1 MKTKLLT
8 MIAFFFL
15 VFTPALQ
22 AKWWI
27 FGGGEDEVGFDYLY
41 VNTLSFDDVNKEAV
55 FIKDNLDNGYLHVRG
70 KARTGKNPVGSVS
83 VSLDGAKTWQKAKFD
98 KDGGFDFSFAPNLTQ
113 SYDIY
118 VKVIDTAGKANE
130 IDDAHIQVSFSDVN
144 FHSLV
149 SETLNKLKTSYEQED
164 DVSFMQYVSR
174 DFEGDDMTLERALRK
189 DFTALE
195 NIKLDFTINNIAMSG
210 NRYYASI
217 TFNRSVIVSSNGTM
231 YNDRGVTEFTFVAG
245 EKGAMLLSMKNPL
258 IFGLTYAAD
267 LAMGTT
273 ASAQNSQTYLSIS
286 DSGSVSQLSL
296 SDIASGDSSNDFIMS
311 GSFYLEQLC
320 TPGPGCTTT
329 HGFNFNNDSVAS
341 TFADAQVMVET
352 SIMAWNGAQIQNIGQ
367 VGMTGITVPDTL
379 YSGAINPPF
388 VTNDIYAV
396 KLPDNTYA
404 IMQFL
409 NSAGS
414 KHYFNY
420 KYNPNGSRTFP

>member
-8 MIAFFFL
+8 LIAFFFVL
-15 VFTPALQ
+15 LTPMLH

-27 FGGGEDEVGFDYLY
+27 FGGGEDSVGFDYLY
-41 VNTLSFDDVNKEAV
+41 VNALSFDDVNNEAI
-55 FIKDNLDNGYLHVRG
+55 FIKDNLDNGYLHIKG
-70 KARTGKNPVGSVS
+70 KAHTGKNPVGSIS
-83 VSLDGAKTWQKAKFD
+83 VSLDGAQTWQKAKFD
-98 KDGGFDFSFAPNLTQ
+98 KDGSFDFSFEPDTAR
-113 SYDIY
+113 SYNIY
-118 VKVIDTAGKANE
+118 VKVVDTAGKANE
-130 IDDAHIQVSFSDVN
+130 IDDAHIQISFSN
-144 FHSLV
+144 ANYYTLIA
-149 SETLNKLKTSYEQED
+149 ETLIKLKASYEQED

-217 TFNRSVIVSSNGTM
+217 TFNRSVIASSNGTM
-231 YNDRGVTEFTFVAG
+231 YNDRGVTEFTFTAG

-267 LAMGTT
+267 VAMGTT
-273 ASAQNSQTYLSIS
+273 ASAQNSQSYLSIT

-296 SDIASGDSSNDFIMS
+296 SDIASGDSSNDFMMT
-311 GSFYLEQLC
+311 GNFYLEQLC
-320 TPGPGCTTT
+320 MPGPGCTTT
-329 HGFNFNNDSVAS
+329 HGFNFNNDSVAN
-341 TFADAQVMVET
+341 TFAEAQVMVET
-352 SIMAWNGAQIQNIGQ
+352 TIMGWNGAEIQNLGQ
-367 VGMTGITVPDTL
+367 VGMTGITVPDPFNNNP
-379 YSGAINPPF
+379 INPPF
-388 VTNDIYAV
+388 VANDVYAV

-409 NSAGS
+409 NSVGS
-414 KHYFNY
+414 RHYFNY